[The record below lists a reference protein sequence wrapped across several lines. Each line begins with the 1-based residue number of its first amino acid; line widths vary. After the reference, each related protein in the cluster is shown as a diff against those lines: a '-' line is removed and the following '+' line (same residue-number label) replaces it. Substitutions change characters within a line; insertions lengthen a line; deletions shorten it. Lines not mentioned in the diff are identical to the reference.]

1 MKALWNSAIGLLLIN
16 GLLLGITLPFGKIAA
31 AAGVPP
37 AIWAFVISFGAGSVL
52 LLALLM
58 NGGRLGLD
66 RRMLRY
72 FFIVAAVSYAIP
84 NLLLFASIP
93 HLGVGFTGIMFTMSP
108 LFTLA
113 FSLMLKLRRPSV
125 LGVAGIGVG
134 FIGALIVALTR
145 GEANQPAELIWVV
158 AGLLIPVSLA
168 VGNVYRTVDWPEG
181 SGPIQL
187 AAGSHLAA
195 AVMLLVAA
203 ASSAGG
209 LPFGPLAEVPW
220 LVAAQV
226 IVSSA
231 MFAVFFRLQAVG
243 GPVYLSQIGYVAA
256 AIGLISGMLFLGES
270 YRLETWL
277 GAVLISIGLV
287 MTTKAQMRTSEA

>member
-1 MKALWNSAIGLLLIN
+1 MKALWNSAIGLLLVN
-16 GLLLGITLPFGKIAA
+16 GLLLGLTLPFGKMAT

-37 AIWAFVISFGAGSVL
+37 AIWAFVISFGAGAVL
-52 LLALLM
+52 LSALLM
-58 NGGRLGLD
+58 NGGGLGLD
-66 RRMLRY
+66 RRKLRY
-72 FFIVAAVSYAIP
+72 FVVVAAVSYAIP

-113 FSLMLKLRRPSV
+113 FSLMLKLRRPSM
-125 LGVAGIGVG
+125 LGLAGIGVG
-134 FIGALIVALTR
+134 FVGALLVATTR
-145 GEANQPAELIWVV
+145 GEASQPADPIWVA

-203 ASSAGG
+203 VAGAGG
-209 LPFGPLAEVPW
+209 VPFGPLAEVPW
-220 LVAAQV
+220 LVVAQV

-256 AIGLISGMLFLGES
+256 AIGLISGMMFLGES
-270 YRLETWL
+270 YRPETWF
-277 GAVLISIGLV
+277 GAVLISIGLA
-287 MTTKAQMRTSEA
+287 MTTKAQLRGAA

>member
-1 MKALWNSAIGLLLIN
+1 MKALWNSAIGLLLVN
-16 GLLLGITLPFGKIAA
+16 GLLLGLTLPFGKLAA
-31 AAGVPP
+31 TAGVPP
-37 AIWAFVISFGAGSVL
+37 AIWSFVISFGAGAVL
-52 LLALLM
+52 LSALLM
-58 NGGRLGLD
+58 NGGSLGLD
-66 RRMLRY
+66 RRRLRY
-72 FFIVAAVSYAIP
+72 YVVVAAVSYAIP

-113 FSLMLKLRRPSV
+113 FSLMLKLRRPSM
-125 LGVAGIGVG
+125 LGLAGIGVG
-134 FIGALIVALTR
+134 FVGALVVATTR
-145 GEANQPAELIWVV
+145 GEASQPADPIWVA

-203 ASSAGG
+203 ASVTGG
-209 LPFGPLAEVPW
+209 VPFAPLAGVPW
-220 LVAAQV
+220 LVVAQV

-270 YRLETWL
+270 YRVETWL
-277 GAVLISIGLV
+277 GAVLISIGLA
-287 MTTKAQMRTSEA
+287 MTTKAQLRTA

>member
-1 MKALWNSAIGLLLIN
+1 MKALWNSAIGLLLVN
-16 GLLLGITLPFGKIAA
+16 GTLLGLTLPFGKMAA

-37 AIWAFVISFGAGSVL
+37 AVWAFVISCGAGAVL
-52 LLALLM
+52 LSALLM
-58 NGGRLGLD
+58 HGGGFRLNQH
-66 RRMLRY
+66 RLRY
-72 FFIVAAVSYAIP
+72 FTIVAAVSYAIP
-84 NLLLFASIP
+84 NLLLFAAIP
-93 HLGVGFTGIMFTMSP
+93 HLGVGFSGIMFTISP

-113 FSLMLKLRRPSV
+113 FSLMLRLQRPNL
-125 LGVAGIGVG
+125 LGTAGIGVG
-134 FIGALIVALTR
+134 FLGALLVALTR
-145 GEANQPAELIWVV
+145 GEASQPAEPIWVA

-168 VGNVYRTVDWPEG
+168 IGNVYRTLDWPEG

-187 AAGSHLAA
+187 AAGSHLSA

-203 ASSAGG
+203 MAGTG
-209 LPFGPLAEVPW
+209 GAPFAPLVQVPW
-220 LVAAQV
+220 LVVAQV

-256 AIGLISGMLFLGES
+256 AIGLVSGMFFLGES
-270 YRLETWL
+270 YRPETWL

-287 MTTKAQMRTSEA
+287 MTTRAQLRQAA

>member
-1 MKALWNSAIGLLLIN
+1 MKALWNSAIGLLLVN
-16 GLLLGITLPFGKIAA
+16 GLLLGLTLPFGKMAT

-37 AIWAFVISFGAGSVL
+37 AIWAFVISFGAGAVL
-52 LLALLM
+52 FSALVA
-58 NGGRLGLD
+58 NGGSIGLD
-66 RRMLRY
+66 RRKLRY
-72 FFIVAAVSYAIP
+72 FVVVAAVSYAIP

-113 FSLMLKLRRPSV
+113 FSLMLKLRRPSM
-125 LGVAGIGVG
+125 LGLAGIGVG
-134 FIGALIVALTR
+134 FVGALVVATTR
-145 GEANQPAELIWVV
+145 GEASQPADPIWVA

-168 VGNVYRTVDWPEG
+168 VGNVYRTVDWPKG

-209 LPFGPLAEVPW
+209 SPFAPLADVPW
-220 LVAAQV
+220 LVVAQV

-287 MTTKAQMRTSEA
+287 MTTKAQLRAA

>member
-1 MKALWNSAIGLLLIN
+1 MKALWNSAIGLLLVN
-16 GLLLGITLPFGKIAA
+16 GLLLGLTLPFGKMAT

-37 AIWAFVISFGAGSVL
+37 AIWAFVISFGAGAVL
-52 LLALLM
+52 LSALSM
-58 NGGRLGLD
+58 NGGGLGLD
-66 RRMLRY
+66 RRKLRY
-72 FFIVAAVSYAIP
+72 FVVVAAVSYAIP

-113 FSLMLKLRRPSV
+113 FSLMLKLRRPSM
-125 LGVAGIGVG
+125 LGLAGIGVG
-134 FIGALIVALTR
+134 FVGALLVATTR
-145 GEANQPAELIWVV
+145 GEASQPADPIWVA

-203 ASSAGG
+203 VAGAGG
-209 LPFGPLAEVPW
+209 VPFGPLAEVPW
-220 LVAAQV
+220 LVVAQV

-256 AIGLISGMLFLGES
+256 AIGLISGMMFLGES
-270 YRLETWL
+270 YRPETWF
-277 GAVLISIGLV
+277 GAVLISIGLA
-287 MTTKAQMRTSEA
+287 MTTKAQLRGAA

>member
-1 MKALWNSAIGLLLIN
+1 MKALWNSAIGLLLVN
-16 GLLLGITLPFGKIAA
+16 GLLLGLTLPFGKMAT

-37 AIWAFVISFGAGSVL
+37 AIWAFVISFGAGAVL
-52 LLALLM
+52 LSALLA
-58 NGGRLGLD
+58 NGGRIGLD
-66 RRMLRY
+66 RRKLRY
-72 FFIVAAVSYAIP
+72 FVVVAAVSYAIP

-113 FSLMLKLRRPSV
+113 FSLMLKLRRPSM
-125 LGVAGIGVG
+125 LGLAGIGVG
-134 FIGALIVALTR
+134 FVGALVVATTR
-145 GEANQPAELIWVV
+145 GEASQPADPIWVA

-168 VGNVYRTVDWPEG
+168 VGNVYRTVDWPKG

-209 LPFGPLAEVPW
+209 GLFAPLAVVPW
-220 LVAAQV
+220 LVVAQV

-287 MTTKAQMRTSEA
+287 MTTKAQLRTA

>member
-1 MKALWNSAIGLLLIN
+1 MKALWNSAIGLLLVN
-16 GLLLGITLPFGKIAA
+16 GLLLGITLPFGKMAT

-37 AIWAFVISFGAGSVL
+37 AIWAFVISFGAGAVL
-52 LLALLM
+52 LSALLM
-58 NGGRLGLD
+58 NGGSLGLD
-66 RRMLRY
+66 RRKLRY
-72 FFIVAAVSYAIP
+72 FVVVAAVSYAIP

-113 FSLMLKLRRPSV
+113 FSLTLKLRRPSM
-125 LGVAGIGVG
+125 LGLAGIGVG
-134 FIGALIVALTR
+134 FVGALVVATTR
-145 GEANQPAELIWVV
+145 GGTSQPADPIWVA

-168 VGNVYRTVDWPEG
+168 VGNVYRTVDWPKG

-209 LPFGPLAEVPW
+209 IPFAPLADVPW
-220 LVAAQV
+220 LVVAQV

-277 GAVLISIGLV
+277 GALLISVGLV
-287 MTTKAQMRTSEA
+287 MTTRAQTRTV

>member
-1 MKALWNSAIGLLLIN
+1 MKALWNSAIGLLLVN
-16 GLLLGITLPFGKIAA
+16 GLLLGLTLPFGKLAT
-31 AAGVPP
+31 AAGIPP
-37 AIWAFVISFGAGSVL
+37 AIWAFVISFGAGAVL
-52 LLALLM
+52 LSALLM
-58 NGGRLGLD
+58 NGGSLGLD
-66 RRMLRY
+66 RRKLRY
-72 FFIVAAVSYAIP
+72 FVVVAAVSYAIP

-113 FSLMLKLRRPSV
+113 FSLMLKLRRPSM
-125 LGVAGIGVG
+125 LGLAGIGVG
-134 FIGALIVALTR
+134 FVGALVVATTR
-145 GEANQPAELIWVV
+145 GEASQPADPIWVA

-168 VGNVYRTVDWPEG
+168 VGNVYRTVDWPKG

-195 AVMLLVAA
+195 AVMLFVAA
-203 ASSAGG
+203 ASSAGSG
-209 LPFGPLAEVPW
+209 LFAPLAVVPW
-220 LVAAQV
+220 LVMAQV

-287 MTTKAQMRTSEA
+287 MTTKAQLRAA

>member
-1 MKALWNSAIGLLLIN
+1 MKSLWNSAIGLLLIN
-16 GLLLGITLPFGKIAA
+16 GTLLGLTLPFGKLAT

-37 AIWAFVISFGAGSVL
+37 AIWAFVISFGAGAVL
-52 LLALLM
+52 LAALLM
-58 NGGRLGLD
+58 HGGSIGLD
-66 RRMLRY
+66 RRKLRY
-72 FFIVAAVSYAIP
+72 FIVVAAVSYAIP
-84 NLLLFASIP
+84 NLLLFAAIP

-113 FSLMLKLRRPSV
+113 ITLMLRLRRPSL

-134 FIGALIVALTR
+134 FVGAVIVALTR
-145 GEANQPAELIWVV
+145 GAANQPAELLWVV

-195 AVMLLVAA
+195 AVMLLVTAV
-203 ASSAGG
+203 SVAGG
-209 LPFGPLAEVPW
+209 IPFAPLISVPW
-220 LVAAQV
+220 LVVAQV
-226 IVSSA
+226 IVSSV

-270 YRLETWL
+270 YRIETWL

-287 MTTKAQMRTSEA
+287 MTTRAQMRTA

>member
-1 MKALWNSAIGLLLIN
+1 MKSLWNSAIGLLLIN
-16 GLLLGITLPFGKIAA
+16 GTLLGLTLPFGKLAA

-37 AIWAFVISFGAGSVL
+37 AIWAFVISFGAGAVL
-52 LLALLM
+52 LAALLM
-58 NGGRLGLD
+58 HGGGIGLD
-66 RRMLRY
+66 RRKLRY
-72 FFIVAAVSYAIP
+72 FIVVAAVSYAIP
-84 NLLLFASIP
+84 NLLLFAAIP

-113 FSLMLKLRRPSV
+113 ITLMLRLRRPSL

-134 FIGALIVALTR
+134 FVGAVIVAFTR
-145 GEANQPAELIWVV
+145 GAANQLAELLWVV

-195 AVMLLVAA
+195 AVMLLVTAV
-203 ASSAGG
+203 SVAGG
-209 LPFGPLAEVPW
+209 IPFAPLVSVPW
-220 LVAAQV
+220 LVVAQV
-226 IVSSA
+226 IVSSV

-270 YRLETWL
+270 YRIETWL
-277 GAVLISIGLV
+277 GALLISVGLV
-287 MTTKAQMRTSEA
+287 MTTRAQMRTA

>member
-1 MKALWNSAIGLLLIN
+1 MKALWNSAIGLLLVN
-16 GLLLGITLPFGKIAA
+16 GLLLGLTLPFGKLAT
-31 AAGVPP
+31 AAGIPP
-37 AIWAFVISFGAGSVL
+37 AIWAFVISFGAGAVL
-52 LLALLM
+52 LSALLM
-58 NGGRLGLD
+58 NGGSLGLD
-66 RRMLRY
+66 RRKLRY
-72 FFIVAAVSYAIP
+72 FVVVAAVSYAIP

-113 FSLMLKLRRPSV
+113 FSLMLKLRRPSM
-125 LGVAGIGVG
+125 LGLAGIGVG
-134 FIGALIVALTR
+134 FVGALVVATTR
-145 GEANQPAELIWVV
+145 GEASQPADPIWVA

-168 VGNVYRTVDWPEG
+168 VGNVYRTVDWPKG

-195 AVMLLVAA
+195 AVMLFVAA
-203 ASSAGG
+203 ASSAGSG
-209 LPFGPLAEVPW
+209 LFAPLAVVPW
-220 LVAAQV
+220 LVVAQV

-287 MTTKAQMRTSEA
+287 MTTKAQLRAA